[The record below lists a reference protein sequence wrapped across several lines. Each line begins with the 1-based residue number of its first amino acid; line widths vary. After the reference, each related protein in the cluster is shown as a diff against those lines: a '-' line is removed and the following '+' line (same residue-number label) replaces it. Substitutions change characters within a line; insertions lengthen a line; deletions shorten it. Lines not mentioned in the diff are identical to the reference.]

1 MGRNYETACIV
12 FEIFT
17 YTDNTIIVQFVF
29 KFLYKTGKKT
39 NKNLTLLTKELSI
52 STKRTFSKYYVH

>member
-12 FEIFT
+12 FEIFK
-17 YTDNTIIVQFVF
+17 YTDNTIIVQFFF
-29 KFLYKTGKKT
+29 KFLYKTEKT